1 MELQLALHT
10 LTSSTR
16 EAGFNRPSMCQSP
29 TILSQVEPG
38 EDDLSNDHSK
48 RVRQDVLLILVCCI
62 WCRRHNQPE
71 DLQVREVLED
81 SRI

>member
-1 MELQLALHT
+1 M
-10 LTSSTR
+10 
-16 EAGFNRPSMCQSP
+16 
-29 TILSQVEPG
+29 IISQVKPG

-71 DLQVREVLED
+71 DLQVREVELLED
-81 SRI
+81 LTNTEDVNLPFVDVYEIFVIFCNFL